1 MSIGVAAVDCGVED
15 NQVVGKKSQ
24 VADWEVHSWGNGRLP
39 GMAAISAIAT
49 LQVGATLTEDP
60 ADKLAMNKAADYL
73 IKALAPQ
80 LKTFRKILAD

>member
-1 MSIGVAAVDCGVED
+1 MSIGVVAVDCGVED

-24 VADWEVHSWGNGRLP
+24 VGDWEVHSWGNGTLP
-39 GMAAISAIAT
+39 GMAAISAITT

-73 IKALAPQ
+73 IKALASQ
-80 LKTFRKILAD
+80 LKTFRKLLVA